1 MLPGAVFT
9 IELFPENTR
18 FWCEIGGAMFW
29 TTGLV
34 VMSRVAY
41 LLQNYSWRYLQIALS
56 CFSLLRLI
64 QYW

>member
-18 FWCEIGGAMFW
+18 FWCEIVGAMFW

-34 VMSRVAY
+34 VMPGVAY
-41 LLQNYSWRYLQIALS
+41 LLQNYSWIYLQIA
-56 CFSLLRLI
+56 
-64 QYW
+64 